1 MRPNDEERKLA
12 GARLRAARE
21 SMGLTQTEAADRVDV
36 PQSRFSEWERG
47 DRIPSWPT
55 LMRIATT
62 LKLDPSILMPELFPT
77 GEAMARRDALQY
89 NAIGPDVEALERLA
103 ISFLRQRGYEVR
115 RR

>member
-1 MRPNDEERKLA
+1 MRPSEDERKTA

-21 SMGLTQTEAADRVDV
+21 AMGLTQTEAADRVDV

-62 LKLDPSILMPELFPT
+62 LKLDPAILMPDLFPT
-77 GEAMARRDALQY
+77 GAAMDRPFALEY
-89 NAIGPDVEALERLA
+89 NAPEPDWEALERLA
-103 ISFLRQRGYEVR
+103 IFFLRARGYEVR